1 VNSEQDK
8 SIGKNFNNNQNLTIK
23 LNCQED
29 DSLSFNRSNNLSK
42 SNVSLCNPN
51 QSSALSTSS
60 LLNRI
65 FDNFGNGR
73 NRSISESEV
82 DQVRDSST
90 RVNVDLTPWLM
101 HGNNAYT
108 LQVAKLRRNS
118 SREAEEA
125 LAGGLSKADI
135 HMPSL

>member
-1 VNSEQDK
+1 MEGDKLNSEQDK

-29 DSLSFNRSNNLSK
+29 DGMSFNRSNNLSK
-42 SNVSLCNPN
+42 SNLSLCNPN
-51 QSSALSTSS
+51 QSSS

-101 HGNNAYT
+101 HGNNAHT
-108 LQVAKLRRNS
+108 LQVC
-118 SREAEEA
+118 
-125 LAGGLSKADI
+125 LSYWC
-135 HMPSL
+135 

>member
-1 VNSEQDK
+1 MEGDKLNSEQDK

-108 LQVAKLRRNS
+108 LQVCCFS
-118 SREAEEA
+118 YWC
-125 LAGGLSKADI
+125 
-135 HMPSL
+135 